1 VTSLGIDHTSV
12 LGHTIDSIAWHKAG
26 IFKVN
31 RSLTQHMLLSNLTL
45 HCCRLAVVIEEKSSL
60 SSQISPVISQISPNI
75 IRTSSLALES
85 AISKALSICP
95 SVCLSVCLFSAVLHI
110 YSDSLFMQGR
120 EDLEG
125 EAREKEIEGGENEGQ
140 EESSGK

>member
-1 VTSLGIDHTSV
+1 
-12 LGHTIDSIAWHKAG
+12 
-26 IFKVN
+26 
-31 RSLTQHMLLSNLTL
+31 M
-45 HCCRLAVVIEEKSSL
+45 
-60 SSQISPVISQISPNI
+60 
-75 IRTSSLALES
+75 
-85 AISKALSICP
+85 
-95 SVCLSVCLFSAVLHI
+95 LHI